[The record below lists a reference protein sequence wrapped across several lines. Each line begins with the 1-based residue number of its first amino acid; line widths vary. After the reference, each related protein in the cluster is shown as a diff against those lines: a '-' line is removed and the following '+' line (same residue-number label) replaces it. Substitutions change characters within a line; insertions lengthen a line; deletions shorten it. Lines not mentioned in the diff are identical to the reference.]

1 MIKIIK
7 KSEKDKEKG
16 ITRSFNFP
24 DDDPQSDILVKISKI
39 GIGYE
44 LICEEFRKG
53 NLRPVREQHE
63 DSSNYDYIEYGW

>member
-16 ITRSFNFP
+16 IVRSFNFP
-24 DDDPQSDILVKISKI
+24 DDDPQSELLVKLAKTD
-39 GIGYE
+39 IGYD

-53 NLRPVREQHE
+53 NLKLVREQHE
-63 DSSNYDYIEYGW
+63 ESNNYDDIDYGW